1 MTTLTV
7 DANGEVTLRKDL
19 LRRLGARAGQ
29 KIEVEPLP
37 NGGAILR
44 TVRKRHDVT
53 EAFGILTPHNKKN
66 ISLTLA
72 DIDEITQQGW
82 AGEK

>member
-19 LRRLGARAGQ
+19 LRRLGASAGQ
-29 KIEVEPLP
+29 KIEVELLP
-37 NGGAILR
+37 NGGVILR
-44 TVRKRHDVT
+44 TVRKRHNVA
-53 EAFGILTPHNKKN
+53 EAFGILTPDNKDK
-66 ISLTLA
+66 ISLSLQ
-72 DIDEITQQGW
+72 DIDEIGRQGW